1 MSGLEVVRNDKK
13 RWIRGFYH
21 FIKQNYHD
29 EVLAIMKQ
37 DGTRVGAPNSSRW
50 GGEPRSSSSC
60 APESASAQYDEDSD
74 DSESDDDSESKRQAR
89 QGRHYRLE
97 ISHRILCNEVP
108 ALAFF
113 LVHRASR
120 PDGQLVW
127 QYFERAVIK
136 YQRALL
142 ASPDY
147 KATFMHTAP
156 EHVIKYNVHVRLI
169 DLCGGLMKP
178 NVSSIRSENAGQ
190 FIQIQGTATRAGM
203 IKMVESTRAY
213 RCASSRCNLVFMTHA
228 EVDQGYAFEEPRG
241 CPQDQCKSTRA
252 DHLPELSTQRDSQE
266 LRVQEHATRL
276 AVGSIPRSILVV
288 LEDDLVDSCKAGDDV
303 KITGVVRR
311 RWKLSCVIGAVK
323 FELYILQCCS
333 GECDFFMR
341 LCVFWIGLTYDNLNT
356 HFNNAPPLGDDEN

>member
-1 MSGLEVVRNDKK
+1 MSGLAQVRNDKK
-13 RWIRGFYH
+13 QWIRGFFN
-21 FIKQNYHD
+21 FIAKQYTS
-29 EVLAIMKQ
+29 EVVAIMKQ
-37 DGTRVGAPNSSRW
+37 DGTRVGAPTTSRW
-50 GGEPRSSSSC
+50 GDTSSSS
-60 APESASAQYDEDSD
+60 SASSYASSSSYSSSSYSAAPAPASSSSLQYGQPDSD
-74 DSESDDDSESKRQAR
+74 DSDSDDDSESQRQAR
-89 QGRHYRLE
+89 QGRHYALE
-97 ISHRILCNEVP
+97 ISHRILCNSAP

-127 QYFERAVIK
+127 QYFERAVVK
-136 YQRALL
+136 YQRTLL
-142 ASPDY
+142 TQR
-147 KATFMHTAP
+147 KHTADFAGINP
-156 EHVIKYNVHVRLI
+156 EHVVKHNVHVRLV

-213 RCASSRCNLVFMTHA
+213 RCSSSRCNLVFKTHA

-252 DHLPELSTQRDSQE
+252 DHLPELSTQRDCQE

-303 KITGVVRR
+303 MITGVVRR
-311 RWKLSCVIGAVK
+311 RWKPLMRDRRCEV
-323 FELYILQCCS
+323 ELYVLANAVQVSSLAFCS
-333 GECDFFMR
+333 TVFF
-341 LCVFWIGLTYDNLNT
+341 CG
-356 HFNNAPPLGDDEN
+356 